1 MLEAINYFFLVLAAV
16 TCMCCSFGSIFSKD
30 EIHRTMYVICAV
42 INAAFTVHLWSIA
55 L

>member
-16 TCMCCSFGSIFSKD
+16 ACVSCAFGAVFSK
-30 EIHRTMYVICAV
+30 EETHRTVYVGCAV

>member
-16 TCMCCSFGSIFSKD
+16 ICACCGFGAVFSKN
-30 EIHRTMYVICAV
+30 ETHRTVYVVCAV